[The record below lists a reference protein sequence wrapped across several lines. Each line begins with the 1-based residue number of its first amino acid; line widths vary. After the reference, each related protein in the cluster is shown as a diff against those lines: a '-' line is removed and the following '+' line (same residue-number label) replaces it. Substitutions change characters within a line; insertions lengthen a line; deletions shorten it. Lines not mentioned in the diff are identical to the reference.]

1 MSLNI
6 PPPSTSILLNGKY
19 LTFVLSLNM
28 KVYLKHDEFI
38 KYYVPVDNKVKK
50 AIFSVKVTVKVR
62 RSSNSLS
69 FERASLVEY
78 ACQI

>member
-6 PPPSTSILLNGKY
+6 PPSTPSLLNGKNF
-19 LTFVLSLNM
+19 TFVLSSNM
-28 KVYLKHDEFI
+28 KVYLKHEELI
-38 KYYVPVDNKVKK
+38 KYYVPVDNKVKI

-62 RSSNSLS
+62 RSLNPLS